1 MIVVSNT
8 ISFKTQRLFL
18 PPVSK
23 HPFVIYLKL
32 LRPKDWAKNLFL
44 FIPLFFAGELRHWDK
59 YPPLL
64 LGFIAF
70 CFMASS
76 IYIINDYRD
85 IEDDKK
91 HPVKSKRPLASGA
104 VSKPTAIVV
113 CVLLILAG
121 LAIAYFIKPKFLFV
135 IAIYFLLNLA
145 YSFGLKSIP
154 ILDIVIVAIGFVL
167 RIKGGAVIA
176 NIGISEWLNI
186 MVFLLAL
193 FMAIGK
199 RRDDV
204 LLKLSS
210 GTDMRKSIKGYNL
223 EFLNV
228 VLALV
233 CAVIIVAYFMYT
245 MSPEVLQRL
254 GTYRLYYTCLFV
266 LAGIMRYLQ
275 IIFVQAASGSP
286 TKILYKDRF
295 IQITLVLW
303 IASFYLI
310 IYIKDIT
317 IFK

>member
-1 MIVVSNT
+1 VA
-8 ISFKTQRLFL
+8 
-18 PPVSK
+18 
-23 HPFVIYLKL
+23 YLSL

-44 FIPLFFAGELRHWDK
+44 FIPLFFSGDFFDWNL
-59 YPPLL
+59 YPKLI

-70 CFMASS
+70 SLVASS

-91 HPVKSKRPLASGA
+91 HPEKKSRPLASGA
-104 VSKPTAIVV
+104 VSKPAALIISI
-113 CVLLILAG
+113 LLLSAG
-121 LAIAYFIKPKFLFV
+121 FVIAYFIRDKFLFV
-135 IAIYFLLNLA
+135 LGIYFVLNLA
-145 YSFGLKSIP
+145 YSFGLKTIP
-154 ILDIVIVAIGFVL
+154 ILDIFIVAIGFVL
-167 RIKGGAVIA
+167 RIKSGAVIA
-176 NIGISEWLNI
+176 MIGLTEWLNI

-233 CAVIIVAYFMYT
+233 CAVIVVAYFMYT
-245 MSPEVLQRL
+245 MSPEVIRHM

-266 LAGIMRYLQ
+266 LA
-275 IIFVQAASGSP
+275 
-286 TKILYKDRF
+286 
-295 IQITLVLW
+295 
-303 IASFYLI
+303 
-310 IYIKDIT
+310 
-317 IFK
+317 

>member
-1 MIVVSNT
+1 VT
-8 ISFKTQRLFL
+8 
-18 PPVSK
+18 
-23 HPFVIYLKL
+23 YLKL

-44 FIPLFFAGELRHWDK
+44 FIPLFFSGELFNWDV
-59 YPPLL
+59 YPQLL

-70 CFMASS
+70 SFMASS

-104 VSKPTAIVV
+104 VSKNAAIII
-113 CVLLILAG
+113 CILLIIAG
-121 LAIAYFIKPKFLFV
+121 FAIGYFIKEKFLF
-135 IAIYFLLNLA
+135 ILGIYFLLNLG
-145 YSFGLKSIP
+145 YSFGLKNIP

-167 RIKGGAVIA
+167 RVKGGAVIA
-176 NIGISEWLNI
+176 NIGLSEWLNI

-228 VLALV
+228 ILALV
-233 CAVIIVAYFMYT
+233 CSVIIVAYFMYT
-245 MSPEVLQRL
+245 MSPEVQERIANA
-254 GTYRLYYTCLFV
+254 GNPSTNQSHGAYRLYYTCLFV
-266 LAGIMRYLQ
+266 LGGIMRYLQ

-286 TKILYKDRF
+286 TKILYRDRF
-295 IQITLVLW
+295 IQATIVLW

-310 IYIKDIT
+310 IYMKDIT

>member
-1 MIVVSNT
+1 MS
-8 ISFKTQRLFL
+8 
-18 PPVSK
+18 
-23 HPFVIYLKL
+23 YLKL

-44 FIPLFFAGELRHWDK
+44 FIPVFFSGELFIWEI
-59 YPPLL
+59 YPKLII
-64 LGFIAF
+64 GFIAF
-70 CFMASS
+70 CCIASS

-104 VSKPTAIVV
+104 VSKNAALVI
-113 CVLLILAG
+113 CVLLMLIG
-121 LAIAYFIKPKFLFV
+121 FIIAYFLRAKFLFV
-135 IAIYFLLNLA
+135 LSIYFVLNLA
-145 YSFGLKSIP
+145 YSLGLKNIA
-154 ILDIVIVAIGFVL
+154 ILDIVILAIGFVL
-167 RIKGGAVIA
+167 RIKAGAVIA
-176 NIGISEWLNI
+176 HIGVSEWLNI

-233 CAVIIVAYFMYT
+233 CAVIVVAYFMYT
-245 MSPEVLQRL
+245 MSPEVLRRL

-295 IQITLVLW
+295 IQATLLLW
-303 IASFYLI
+303 TASFYFI
-310 IYIKDIT
+310 IYVKDIT

>member
-1 MIVVSNT
+1 MA
-8 ISFKTQRLFL
+8 
-18 PPVSK
+18 
-23 HPFVIYLKL
+23 YLRL
-32 LRPKDWAKNLFL
+32 LRPKDWAKNLFI
-44 FIPLFFAGELRHWDK
+44 FIPLFFSGQLFHWSL
-59 YPPLL
+59 YPELL
-64 LGFIAF
+64 LGVLAF
-70 CFMASS
+70 CCFASS

-85 IEDDKK
+85 IDDDKK

-104 VSKPTAIVV
+104 VSKKVA
-113 CVLLILAG
+113 VLISLFLILLG
-121 LAIAYFIKPKFLFV
+121 LVIGYSIKEKFLFV
-135 IAIYFLLNLA
+135 LVIYFVLNLG
-145 YSFGLKSIP
+145 YSFGLKNIP

-176 NIGISEWLNI
+176 NIGLSEWLNI

-204 LLKLSS
+204 LLKLSLGS
-210 GTDMRKSIKGYNL
+210 DMRKSSKGYNI

-228 VLALV
+228 ILALV

-245 MSPEVLQRL
+245 MSPEVQQRL
-254 GTYRLYYTCLFV
+254 VNAGGSGDGNTGAAYRLYYTCLFV

-275 IIFVQAASGSP
+275 IIFVQNASGSP

-295 IQITLVLW
+295 IQATLILW

-310 IYIKDIT
+310 IYMKDVA